1 MHMHKYLGTRQ
12 LGLAAAAAVA
22 LGLATAGPAGAASH
36 PTTPAS
42 YSSSYGSAVVAND
55 TLTVVGTRH
64 ADKVA
69 LRLAAGQPAT
79 LEVDFGDDGSAERT
93 FDRGTFTKINVFL
106 LRGDD
111 TFRIDQ
117 TNGAFADEA
126 LTVDGGSGNDTLNG
140 GDGADLFF
148 GGGGNDVV
156 EGEKGNDTAHLGSGN
171 DTFGWDPGDGS
182 DIVEGDSG
190 YDTLDFDGAAVNEV
204 MSLSA
209 NGHRSLFLRDV
220 GNIRMDMNN
229 VEKLDLTALGGTD
242 TVTVNDMT
250 GTDFRDA
257 DIDLSGPNGGGDG
270 AADLV
275 TVNGTDR
282 ADHIKVEAHG
292 SDVNVEGLPTETHV
306 KGAEPIDKLQVNALG
321 GNDTVKVD
329 DAAKAIMAVSV
340 DLGADQH

>member
-1 MHMHKYLGTRQ
+1 MQIHKYLGARQ
-12 LGLAAAAAVA
+12 LGLAAASALA
-22 LGLATAGPAGAASH
+22 LGLATAGPAAASS
-36 PTTPAS
+36 PDTTPAG
-42 YSSSYGSAVVAND
+42 YSSSYGTAVVAHD
-55 TLTVVGTRH
+55 TLTIVGTRH
-64 ADKVA
+64 NDKLA

-79 LEVDFGDDGSAERT
+79 LQVDFGDDGSAERS

-106 LRGDD
+106 LRGND

-117 TNGAFADEA
+117 ANGAFADEA

-220 GNIRMDMNN
+220 ANIRMDMNN
-229 VEKLDLTALGGTD
+229 VEALDLTALGGTD

-250 GTDFRDA
+250 GTDFRQA

-270 AADLV
+270 AADVV
-275 TVNGTDR
+275 TVNGTENADR
-282 ADHIKVEAHG
+282 IKVEAHN
-292 SDVNVEGLPTETHV
+292 SEVNVKGLQTETHI
-306 KGAEPIDKLQVNALG
+306 KGAEPIDKLQINALG
-321 GNDTVKVD
+321 GADSVKVD

-340 DLGADQH
+340 DFGSGQP